1 MRARKLLILG
11 GSGFVGHYLLPRL
24 GKAGHM
30 VTVLTRNRAQHRELS
45 LIPGVHLCNGDVHD
59 ADVLAEHLSGQ
70 DAVINLVGIL
80 NESGDDSFQRVH
92 VELTEKLITACQRA
106 DVTRLLQLSAL
117 KAGQGLSEYL
127 KSRGRTEQRIKSSQL
142 DWTLLQSSVMFG
154 RGDGLVSRF
163 GGLLRLTPVLPLPRP
178 HALMAPVYVDDV
190 AKAVVRCLDETS
202 TRKKTMELYG
212 PDTLSLIEIVRMI
225 ASAIGKR
232 RWIIGMP
239 DALGKLQASVA
250 GLMPGKPFTRD
261 NFLSLRTDSV
271 GTRDSLREL
280 GIEPHSLSV
289 MLPQIVSHHS
299 RAQRYDRMREH
310 LGEQLP

>member
-24 GKAGHM
+24 GKAGHT
-30 VTVLTRNRAQHRELS
+30 VTVLTRNRAQHRELG

-59 ADVLAEHLSGQ
+59 AGVLAEHLSGQ

-80 NESGDDSFQRVH
+80 NESGDDSFQKVH

-106 DVTRLLQLSAL
+106 GVARLLQISAL

-154 RGDGLVSRF
+154 PGDGLVSRF

-178 HALMAPVYVDDV
+178 HARMAPVYVDDI
-190 AKAVVRCLDETS
+190 ARAVVRCLDDTA
-202 TRKKTMELYG
+202 TRQKTMELYG
-212 PDTLSLIEIVRMI
+212 PDILSLIEIVRMI
-225 ASAIGKR
+225 ASAMGKR

-239 DALGKLQASVA
+239 DGLGKLQASVA

-289 MLPQIVSHHS
+289 MLPQMVSHQS
-299 RAQRYDRMREH
+299 RAQRYDRMRSH
-310 LGEQLP
+310 LGEQRT